1 MDIKFD
7 IRDFVKTTTIQSI
20 TIELVKNVK
29 AKRKEFK
36 LSQRLL
42 AQKSGVSYASIRRFE
57 STGDIS
63 LTSLLQIALALNC
76 LNDFSALFANKQIK
90 NLKDLKI

>member
-63 LTSLLQIALALNC
+63 LTSLLKIASALNC
-76 LNDFSALFANKQIK
+76 LNYFSALFADKQIK